1 MKIEIKNIKHA
12 ANLSEE
18 TYAYT
23 ATVYVDGVAMF
34 DVKNDGCGGSD
45 SQYPRK
51 GFGYD
56 DLMRVEA
63 WITENIPSK
72 RRQGVAIKA
81 LTISRWVPMFD
92 FGDKE
97 LFESKPDLE
106 SVCQDAVA
114 DKLIVGDLKRAL
126 RSKVLFVEKAD
137 GPIFEIRFKG
147 VQKIEDKHIGA
158 FKKKKPAAIILNC
171 LAGADA
177 LEIYKQACK

>member
-18 TYAYT
+18 TPAYT
-23 ATVYVDGVAMF
+23 ATVYVDGVAMV
-34 DVKNDGCGGSD
+34 DVRNDGCGGCD

-56 DLMRVEA
+56 DLKRVET
-63 WITENIPSK
+63 WITENIPSEM
-72 RRQGVAIKA
+72 V
-81 LTISRWVPMFD
+81 D
-92 FGDKE
+92 FGDQE

-114 DKLIVGDLKRAL
+114 DKLIAGDLKRAL
-126 RSKVLFVEKAD
+126 RSKVLFIKKAD
-137 GPIFEIRFKG
+137 GPLFEIRFKG
-147 VQKIEDKHIGA
+147 VRKIEDKHIGA
-158 FKKKKPAAIILNC
+158 VKKKNPEAIILNC
-171 LAGADA
+171 LAGTDA